1 MNGFVLADVRFMSNS
16 LVTVASFSEPING
29 YLARARLEDEGI
41 PCFLADA
48 HTISANWFYSNAIGG
63 VKLQVRASDAERA
76 RAIVEQELR
85 RRRNGG
91 DIDWT
96 AVDPTWTFDGNHPEE
111 GASTCPRCG
120 SMEVFYEKFSRPM
133 IFLSILLLGI
143 PVPFLSRR
151 WSCKG
156 CGSNW
161 KMKLFR

>member
-1 MNGFVLADVRFMSNS
+1 MSNS
-16 LVTVASFSEPING
+16 LITVATFSQPIEG
-29 YLARARLEDEGI
+29 HLVRARLETEGI

-63 VKLQVRASDAERA
+63 VKLQVRAADAQRA
-76 RAIVEQELR
+76 RVLVEEELER
-85 RRRNGG
+85 HQSERD

-96 AVDPTWTFDGNHPEE
+96 AVDPDWTFDGSQADDDAH
-111 GASTCPRCG
+111 SCPTCG
-120 SMEVFYEKFSRPM
+120 STEVFYEKFSRPL

-151 WSCKG
+151 WSCRG
-156 CGSNW
+156 CGRSW